1 MVAPTSE
8 AFLIANGCEV
18 QGVGAILGTPLDS
31 FGGRDY
37 FVMEAPEL
45 APPPCFCMCDRTS
58 RNPTRAFPPP
68 PHTHTSRVS
77 KNQNPALK
85 IQKQEYFWFSAISKH
100 NDIGES
106 QHLT

>member
-1 MVAPTSE
+1 MWWDMVASTSE

-37 FVMEAPEL
+37 FVMEAPEP
-45 APPPCFCMCDRTS
+45 APPHVSVCA
-58 RNPTRAFPPP
+58 TRPPEIP
-68 PHTHTSRVS
+68 PEHLSHTHTYTSRVS

-85 IQKQEYFWFSAISKH
+85 IQKQEYLQFSASSKH

-106 QHLT
+106 